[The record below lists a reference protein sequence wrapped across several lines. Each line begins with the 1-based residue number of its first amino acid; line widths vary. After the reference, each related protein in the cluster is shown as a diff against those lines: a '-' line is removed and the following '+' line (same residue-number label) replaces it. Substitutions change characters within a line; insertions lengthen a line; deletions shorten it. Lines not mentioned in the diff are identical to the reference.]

1 MKTILFDLE
10 TDGFLENVSK
20 IHCLVTKDAETGEVK
35 SYTKADMQTG
45 LDALEQADR
54 IIGHNIIKYD
64 LPVIQ
69 KLYPGFSYEPKKA
82 FDTLV
87 CSRLIWPNVG
97 EWDAKLVHN
106 GKMPAKLWGSHSL
119 KAWGYRLEK
128 LKGEYGETSD
138 WQEFTPEML
147 AYCQQDVEVTATL
160 YDRIKAKEYAQKA
173 LDLEHEAAY
182 ICARMERS
190 GWPFDKE
197 KASSLYAELAGK
209 RQVILDKMKVT
220 FEPEVIERVSEK
232 TGKPLK
238 SKVIEFNPSS
248 RQQIGERL
256 IRKYGW
262 KPKEYTPNG
271 QPKIDETILKALDYP
286 EAQDLAEYFM
296 LEKRIGQLAEGDNAW
311 LKLERNGI
319 IHGSYNTNGA
329 VTGRATH
336 QSPNLAQVPS
346 VRSPYGA
353 ECRSLFTVRSGFS
366 MVGCDLSGL
375 ELRCLAHYMSKWD
388 GGEYTEELLN
398 GDIHS
403 KNQKAAGL
411 PTRDNAKT
419 FIYSFLYGAGDEKIG
434 AVVGA
439 GAREGKRLKESFLS
453 ATPALAKL
461 RDAVAKASGRGYLI
475 GLDGR
480 KLHVRSEH
488 AALNTLL
495 QSAGAL
501 ISKQWLIEIDKIA
514 AALGFEYGKDW
525 SMLGWIHDEVQL
537 QVKGDYAETF
547 GEKVVTAA
555 EKAGEFFEFRCPIS
569 AEFKVG
575 QNWYDTH

>member
-1 MKTILFDLE
+1 M
-10 TDGFLENVSK
+10 
-20 IHCLVTKDAETGEVK
+20 
-35 SYTKADMQTG
+35 
-45 LDALEQADR
+45 
-54 IIGHNIIKYD
+54 
-64 LPVIQ
+64 
-69 KLYPGFSYEPKKA
+69 
-82 FDTLV
+82 
-87 CSRLIWPNVG
+87 
-97 EWDAKLVHN
+97 
-106 GKMPAKLWGSHSL
+106 
-119 KAWGYRLEK
+119 
-128 LKGEYGETSD
+128 
-138 WQEFTPEML
+138 
-147 AYCQQDVEVTATL
+147 
-160 YDRIKAKEYAQKA
+160 
-173 LDLEHEAAY
+173 
-182 ICARMERS
+182 
-190 GWPFDKE
+190 
-197 KASSLYAELAGK
+197 
-209 RQVILDKMKVT
+209 
-220 FEPEVIERVSEK
+220 
-232 TGKPLK
+232 
-238 SKVIEFNPSS
+238 
-248 RQQIGERL
+248 
-256 IRKYGW
+256 
-262 KPKEYTPNG
+262 
-271 QPKIDETILKALDYP
+271 KALDYP

-311 LKLERNGI
+311 LKLERNGV

-346 VRSPYGA
+346 VRSPYGT

-388 GGEYTEELLN
+388 DGEYTEELLN

-403 KNQKAAGL
+403 KNQRAAGL

-439 GAREGKRLKESFLS
+439 GAREGKRLKEAFLN

-461 RDAVAKASGRGYLI
+461 REAVARASQRGFLI

-501 ISKQWLIEIDKIA
+501 ISKQWLIEIDKA
-514 AALGFEYGKDW
+514 AAELGLVYDQDW

-575 QNWYDTH
+575 RNWYDTH